1 MLINTVDL
9 KIRIRALEILLFQND
24 LREVDD
30 WIEELESLH
39 HELGVFFSME
49 KKLLREDKF
58 RYELLAWR
66 RVNTL
71 EIAGFCKYQ
80 QSIRT
85 QMNYSKNGYCEAW
98 IKTHEKQRN
107 HYKDHLRGYRE
118 TKIDLLKNLMT

>member
-1 MLINTVDL
+1 LVNTIDL

-24 LREVDD
+24 LKEVDD

-58 RYELLAWR
+58 RYELLALR

-71 EIAGFCKYQ
+71 EIARFCKYQ
-80 QSIRT
+80 QSIKT
-85 QMNYSKNGYCEAW
+85 QMNYTTDGYCEAW
-98 IKTHEKQRN
+98 IRIHEKQRS
-107 HYKDHLRGYRE
+107 HYKNHLRSYRVS
-118 TKIDLLKNLMT
+118 KMDMFKNFIK